1 MENPYQIL
9 IRFIKWE
16 IMDLEAMIEA
26 IDSKNEMQRRRN
38 AVNLSKQKDARDLF
52 KLQNQS

>member
-9 IRFIKWE
+9 VRFIKWE

-26 IDSKNEMQRRRN
+26 IDSKNEMQKRRN
-38 AVNLSKQKDARDLF
+38 SVGMSKQKDARELV
-52 KLQNQS
+52 KL